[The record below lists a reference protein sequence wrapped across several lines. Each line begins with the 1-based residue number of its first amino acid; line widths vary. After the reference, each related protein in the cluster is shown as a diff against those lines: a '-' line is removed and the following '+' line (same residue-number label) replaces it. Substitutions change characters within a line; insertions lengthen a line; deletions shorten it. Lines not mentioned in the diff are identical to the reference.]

1 MIVTGWPCSVVDVS
15 LFAITSFGEAGSFGF
30 GITSIVNVAVSHA
43 CGVPLSH
50 TVYVWTNVPV
60 NPVAGV
66 NVYVPFA
73 FNTNV
78 PSGVVVIEAVT
89 VCVWP
94 CGSESFVN
102 TFPETGTFTNVSLMS
117 LSAFVVFAGFIVK

>member
-1 MIVTGWPCSVVDVS
+1 MIVTGWSTEVVAVS
-15 LFAITSFGEAGSFGF
+15 LFATTSFVVETIGN
-30 GITSIVNVAVSHA
+30 TSIVNVAVSHA

-60 NPVAGV
+60 KPVAGV
-66 NVYVPFA
+66 KVYVPSA

-78 PSGVVVIEAVT
+78 PSGVVVVEAVT
-89 VCVWP
+89 VCVCP

-102 TFPETGTFTNVSLMS
+102 TLPETGMFINVLLMS
-117 LSAFVVFAGFIVK
+117 FSAFVVFAGFIVK